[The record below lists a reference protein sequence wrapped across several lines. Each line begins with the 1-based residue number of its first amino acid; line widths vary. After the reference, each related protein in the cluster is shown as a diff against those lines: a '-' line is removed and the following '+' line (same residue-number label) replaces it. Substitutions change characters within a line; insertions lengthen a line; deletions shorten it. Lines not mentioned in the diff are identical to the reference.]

1 MVLSSMCGEGSDLN
15 THGILIKQKRFYVYY
30 FNLHLHSFLSIKYLY
45 SFFSIKSLFN
55 GHWGARTNLETKK
68 RKTDKIIVADNVQA
82 MHVQD
87 S

>member
-1 MVLSSMCGEGSDLN
+1 MFI
-15 THGILIKQKRFYVYY
+15 ILIFISIL
-30 FNLHLHSFLSIKYLY
+30 FHLYKI
-45 SFFSIKSLFN
+45 SLFIFFHQVPFQWPLGSADKSRN
-55 GHWGARTNLETKK
+55 KK